1 MRKNLNIAWLVL
13 GIILSSLQVTHAQQ
27 NQKEPLRVLFVGN
40 SFTYYYNL
48 SQVVTAMAESQGVN
62 IMTRQSTVGGS
73 SLEQHWKEEKGT
85 VTRKLLDSLE
95 WDYVVFNNHSLSTI
109 NNPERFMEYSMKFA
123 ELVRKKGAEPV
134 FMQTWGYKSNPLLI
148 RTIVPSYDRLAE
160 LSNTHLVP
168 CGELFAE
175 VRKWRPELELF
186 ADDKH
191 PSPVGTYL
199 LGLAF
204 FKYFTGLPTTEINRR
219 IWTEDRNGEKL
230 YLLFMEQTDADFLQ
244 QVVDD
249 YTFKF
254 FAGK

>member
-1 MRKNLNIAWLVL
+1 MRNNINYLWLALVL
-13 GIILSSLQVTHAQQ
+13 ILSSLQVSKAQEKQ
-27 NQKEPLRVLFVGN
+27 SLRVLFVGN

-48 SQVVTAMAESQGVN
+48 SQVVTAMAKSQGVS

-85 VTRKLLDSLE
+85 VTRKWLDSLE

-109 NNPERFMEYSMKFA
+109 NDPEGFMEYNSKFA
-123 ELVRKKGAEPV
+123 ELVRSKGAEPV
-134 FMQTWGYKSNPLLI
+134 FMQTWGYKSNPLLA
-148 RTIVPSYDRLAE
+148 RTIFPAYDRFAD
-160 LSNTHLVP
+160 LSKSHLVP

-175 VRKWRPELELF
+175 VRKWRPDMELF

-204 FKYFTGLPTTEINRR
+204 FKYFTGMSTAEINRR
-219 IWTEDRNGEKL
+219 IWTEDINGEKL
-230 YLLFMEQTDADFLQ
+230 YLIFMEQTDADFLQ
-244 QVVDD
+244 QLVDN
-249 YTFKF
+249 YAFKYY
-254 FAGK
+254 AGK

>member
-1 MRKNLNIAWLVL
+1 
-13 GIILSSLQVTHAQQ
+13 
-27 NQKEPLRVLFVGN
+27 
-40 SFTYYYNL
+40 
-48 SQVVTAMAESQGVN
+48 
-62 IMTRQSTVGGS
+62 
-73 SLEQHWKEEKGT
+73 
-85 VTRKLLDSLE
+85 
-95 WDYVVFNNHSLSTI
+95 
-109 NNPERFMEYSMKFA
+109 
-123 ELVRKKGAEPV
+123 
-134 FMQTWGYKSNPLLI
+134 
-148 RTIVPSYDRLAE
+148 
-160 LSNTHLVP
+160 
-168 CGELFAE
+168 
-175 VRKWRPELELF
+175 LELF